1 MYLKMAW
8 RNIWR
13 NKRRTFITMASVFF
27 AVILATIMRSTIT
40 GTFQKMIS
48 DVVGLSSGY
57 IQVHKKGYWNERSVD
72 NTFIESNKLYDVLNE
87 EKEITAW
94 SPRLE
99 CFTLA
104 SSGNRTRGIMVM
116 GVHPE
121 KENAIT
127 HLSEKLIAGQ
137 FINEQ
142 DKSILIPE
150 GLSAY
155 LDLKVNDTIIFLGQG
170 YHGSMAAAKYP
181 VKGIIKLGSPEL
193 NKSMCW
199 LPMAC
204 TKDFLGTGNRL
215 SSISLLLK
223 NERNMEKV
231 RQRMVTKLRGEDY
244 EIMTW
249 KEMLPDLD
257 QFIEADS
264 SAHIITVNI
273 LYLIIAFGIFGTIV
287 MMLNER
293 MHEFGILVAVG
304 MKKRILSFIVF
315 IEIVMISGLG
325 VLLGIGGALPLVL
338 YFHYN
343 PIKFSGDLAKGYEEY
358 GMEPIIPS
366 ATDAFIFTSQAYI
379 VFVIAIILSAYPF
392 YKINRIKVI
401 KAINS

>member
-13 NKRRTFITMASVFF
+13 NKRRTFIAMASVFF
-27 AVILATIMRSTIT
+27 AVILAIIMRATIT
-40 GTFQKMIS
+40 GTFEKMIS
-48 DVVGLSSGY
+48 NVVGLSSGY
-57 IQVHKKGYWNERSVD
+57 IQIHKQGYWNERSVD
-72 NTFIESNKLYDVLNE
+72 NTFKESDKLYNVLNE
-87 EKEITAW
+87 EKEITSW
-94 SPRLE
+94 SSRLE
-99 CFTLA
+99 CFALA
-104 SSGNRTRGIMVM
+104 SSGNRTRGIMVV
-116 GVHPE
+116 GVDPE

-127 HLSEKLIAGQ
+127 HLKEKLIAGE
-137 FINEQ
+137 FINRN
-142 DKSILIPE
+142 DRGILIPE

-155 LDLKVNDTIIFLGQG
+155 LKLKVSDTIILLGQG
-170 YHGSMAAAKYP
+170 YHGIMAAAKYP
-181 VKGIIKLGSPEL
+181 VKGIIKLGSPDL

-199 LPMAC
+199 LLMNC
-204 TKDFLGTGNRL
+204 VTDFLGAENRL
-215 SSISLLLK
+215 SSVSLLLK
-223 NERNMEKV
+223 NEKKMEEVK
-231 RQRMVTKLRGEDY
+231 QRLIAKTKNDEY

-273 LYLIIAFGIFGTIV
+273 LYLIIAFGVFGTIL

-304 MKKRILSFIVF
+304 MKKRVLSFIVF

-325 VLLGIGGALPLVL
+325 ALLGMAGALPLVL

-343 PIKFSGDLAKGYEEY
+343 PIKFTGDLAKGYEEY

-366 ATDAFIFTSQAYI
+366 STDISNFTSQAYI
-379 VFVIAIILSAYPF
+379 VFVIAIVLSAYPF

-401 KAINS
+401 NAINS

>member
-1 MYLKMAW
+1 MAW

-27 AVILATIMRSTIT
+27 AVILAIIMRATIT

-57 IQVHKKGYWNERSVD
+57 IQVHKRGYWKERSVD
-72 NTFIESNKLYDVLNE
+72 NTFKESDKLNSVLNE
-87 EKEITAW
+87 EKEIIAW

-104 SSGNRTRGIMVM
+104 SSGNRTRGVMLM
-116 GVHPE
+116 GVYPE

-127 HLSEKLIAGQ
+127 HIKEKITEGN
-137 FINEQ
+137 FISND
-142 DKSILIPE
+142 DKGILIPE
-150 GLSAY
+150 GLSTY
-155 LDLKVNDTIIFLGQG
+155 LQLKVNDTIILLGQG
-170 YHGSMAAAKYP
+170 YHGIMAAAKYP
-181 VKGIIKLGSPEL
+181 VKGVIKLGSPEL

-204 TKDFLGTGNRL
+204 VKDFLGTENRL

-223 NERNMEKV
+223 KEKKTEEV
-231 RQRMVTKLRGEDY
+231 KQRLISKNKNEDY

-273 LYLIIAFGIFGTIV
+273 LYLIIAFGIFGTIL
-287 MMLNER
+287 MMMNER

-304 MKKRILSFIVF
+304 MKKRILSSIIF
-315 IEIVMISGLG
+315 IEIVLISGLG
-325 VLLGIGGALPLVL
+325 VLLGMSGALPLVL

-343 PIKFSGDLAKGYEEY
+343 PIKFTGELAKGYEEY
-358 GMEPIIPS
+358 GMEPIIPTS
-366 ATDAFIFTSQAYI
+366 MDIANFTSQAYI
-379 VFVIAIILSAYPF
+379 VFVIATVLSVYPF
-392 YKINRIKVI
+392 YKINKIKVI